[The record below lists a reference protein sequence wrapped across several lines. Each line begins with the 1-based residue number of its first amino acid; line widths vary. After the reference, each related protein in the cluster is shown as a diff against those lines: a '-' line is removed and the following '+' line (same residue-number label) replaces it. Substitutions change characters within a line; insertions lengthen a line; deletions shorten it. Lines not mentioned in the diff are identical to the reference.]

1 MSGRQAIQIS
11 GFTHRNPVPAAS
23 RIGPHVYSGVL
34 AGRDPVTHQTPET
47 LDEQVVLL
55 FDRFRELMEA
65 VGGSMDDIIKI
76 TFWVLDYRDRA
87 AINREWERAFPDPQ
101 SRPARQVMAAY
112 LDEGTL
118 VHADLVA
125 ILPERRVDGGGA

>member
-1 MSGRQAIQIS
+1 MSGRQAIQIA

-23 RIGPHVYSGVL
+23 RIGPYVYSGVL
-34 AGRDPVTHQTPET
+34 AGRDPETQQTPPT

-55 FDRFRELMEA
+55 FDRIRELMDA

-87 AINREWERAFPDPQ
+87 AINREWERAFPDPE
-101 SRPARQVMAAY
+101 SRPARQVMAAF
-112 LDEGTL
+112 LDAGTL

-125 ILPERRVDGGGA
+125 ILPERRVAGGGA

>member
-1 MSGRQAIQIS
+1 VSGRQAIQIA

-23 RIGPHVYSGVL
+23 RIGPYVYSGVL
-34 AGRDPVTHQTPET
+34 AGRDPITQQTPET

-55 FDRFRELMEA
+55 FDRIRELMDA

-87 AINREWERAFPDPQ
+87 AINREWERAFPHPEN
-101 SRPARQVMAAY
+101 RPARQVMAAY

-125 ILPERRVDGGGA
+125 ILPVSADGGAA